1 MFANECWATA
11 CEKLM
16 GIEVPPRAQYLRVI
30 SCELNRIASHM
41 IALGTMAMDIGAVT
55 PFPWALREREYI
67 NDFIEELCGARLTY
81 NYHRIGGVSF
91 DMPEGLGRQGADAGS
106 TTSSPLMDE
115 FDRLITLNDIYVKRL
130 ANVAVITGRR
140 GDGLGPRRPEPARLR
155 REVGPAQGRRVLG
168 LPASS
173 SSTCPSARA
182 STARSATAGTA
193 STCASRSASRAAKIL
208 RQALEKIDEH
218 PEDDIVGKL
227 PKKLKPEGEA
237 YARVESARGDMG
249 CYVIGKG
256 AEEPY
261 RARFRTGSF
270 TAMGIIEAK
279 SPGLFLADLVALI
292 ARFDVVAPEIESLS
306 QRSRFSNAP
315 TDGDA
320 GRETARAQGR
330 KGLKSGDSGVS
341 SVPSPLLAP
350 LRPCVLAVV
359 LGRGLRSPISLPPQH
374 RRRSSVP
381 IIARRFASTTSG
393 SKMPPPYLRSTAHAS
408 KGRRIRR

>member
-1 MFANECWATA
+1 MSEVVFTNEMDEEMTLNMGPHHPSTHGVLRFIIQSDGEIIRKAVPDVGYLHRSIEKIGERNTYPGYMPYTDRVDYVAAMFANECWASA

-16 GIEVPPRAQYLRVI
+16 AITVPKRASYLRVI

-41 IALGTMAMDIGAVT
+41 IALGAMAMDIGAVT

-91 DMPEGLGRQGADAGS
+91 DMPKGWRDKVLRWIDNFE
-106 TTSSPLMDE
+106 PIMIE
-115 FDRLITLNDIYVKRL
+115 FDRLISLNDIFVRRL
-130 ANVAVITGRR
+130 ADVAVITAAEAK
-140 GDGLGPRRPEPARLR
+140 DWGL
-155 REVGPAQGRRVLG
+155 VGPNL
-168 LPASS
+168 
-173 SSTCPSARA
+173 RA
-182 STARSATAGTA
+182 SGVKWDLRKEDGYSVYPELEFDVPVGKGTFGTVGD
-193 STCASRSASRAAKIL
+193 SWDRFYVRVEECRESAKIL
-208 RQALEKIDEH
+208 RQALAKIDEH

-292 ARFDVVAPEIESLS
+292 ASLDVVAPEID
-306 QRSRFSNAP
+306 R
-315 TDGDA
+315 
-320 GRETARAQGR
+320 
-330 KGLKSGDSGVS
+330 
-341 SVPSPLLAP
+341 
-350 LRPCVLAVV
+350 
-359 LGRGLRSPISLPPQH
+359 
-374 RRRSSVP
+374 
-381 IIARRFASTTSG
+381 
-393 SKMPPPYLRSTAHAS
+393 
-408 KGRRIRR
+408 